1 MLVLCNIEGIGM
13 FIDKGVDMENKKDL
27 TEEELKEI
35 RRRKRALRKKRLEK
49 KKALEQLRM
58 RSLLDEEEKSEPPET
73 AEERCR
79 RLYTKAKKKMGFAPH
94 MYRRED
100 QADMY
105 RQAAE
110 LFGEAAGYEEADALR
125 EECRE
130 RAKEHRALYIEE
142 TYALINEQLAQAKTL
157 VDCHKMRKNINAIAD
172 FKDVEAQR
180 RACDDLEQRLLRR
193 ERNQKILKIFAAAV
207 VCVAAAVVIIYIQG
221 TVRI

>member
-1 MLVLCNIEGIGM
+1 MG
-13 FIDKGVDMENKKDL
+13 DKKEL

-58 RSLLDEEEKSEPPET
+58 RSLLEEEEKSEPAET
-73 AEERCR
+73 PEERR
-79 RLYTKAKKKMGFAPH
+79 ARLYTKGKKKMGFAPH

-110 LFGEAAGYEEADALR
+110 LFGETAGYEDSDALR
-125 EECRE
+125 EECRAK
-130 RAKEHRALYIEE
+130 AKENRALYIEE
-142 TYALINEQLAQAKTL
+142 TYALIGEQLAKAKTM
-157 VDCHKMRKNINAIAD
+157 VDCHKTRENINAIAD

-180 RACDDLEQRLLRR
+180 KACDDLEERLLKK
-193 ERNQKILKIFAAAV
+193 ERNEKFLKIFAAGAV
-207 VCVAAAVVIIYIQG
+207 LVAVIVVIIYVQG
-221 TVRI
+221 TIKL